1 MEARDPNMIFFFPNM
16 ILKQLKILSA
26 PYENMSIYA

>member
-1 MEARDPNMIFFFPNM
+1 MEARDPNMIFFPNM